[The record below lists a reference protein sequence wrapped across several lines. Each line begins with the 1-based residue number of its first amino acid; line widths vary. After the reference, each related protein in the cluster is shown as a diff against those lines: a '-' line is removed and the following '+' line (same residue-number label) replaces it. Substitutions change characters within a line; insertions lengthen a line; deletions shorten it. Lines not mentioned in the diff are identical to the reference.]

1 MTEKKEQTILQ
12 LTRDEEAQQLLRN
25 IEHNWE
31 VAASRM
37 EQINKERD
45 ALLYDDEGV
54 EVMAVF
60 TRLERVGS
68 MMFSMLTHPQAM
80 LLQGFHQQILK
91 MAADHRIDRELV
103 AMMASKA
110 DHLSIG
116 APTLWKRLKDIF
128 AKGVKES
135 SEGKATVRTLYQ
147 QNYIPNM
154 DPDEAFKA
162 MQAMVESNDNDE
174 KMEEQ
179 LKFIDDMVDFGEN
192 IGKVAAYSK
201 YQMATGLSIIQMAV
215 KLFVNHTDLSKME
228 DEAVDALFEDAKKE
242 LLKSEA
248 WKDYWRSHLSH
259 LGLVAGEGTLSEE
272 LKKDA
277 DEVEHHLL
285 SMHDYIYN
293 RWDESPEAFGRALK
307 ESGMSDDEMLH
318 LLFYLAKKQAL
329 EGEGES
335 SNNKLQNMRPIVMEM
350 AGKIFTLSEDKYDHI
365 YQQLWEDIVQN
376 PVIGVQLADFRNGKH
391 NKGFNM
397 QCFCH
402 IVGWLNREK
411 HLYGSHSPADLG
423 KELGD
428 KYSRETYKD
437 YIKKTKTVLSQQ
449 SINELEDIWAKHT
462 KK

>member
-1 MTEKKEQTILQ
+1 MTDKKDQTILQ
-12 LTRDEEAQQLLRN
+12 LARDEKAQLLLRN
-25 IEHNWE
+25 IEYNWE

-45 ALLYDDEGV
+45 TLLYDDDGV

-68 MMFSMLTHPQAM
+68 MMFSMLTHPQAL

-91 MAADHRIDRELV
+91 MDADHRIDRELV
-103 AMMASKA
+103 AMMASRS
-110 DHLSIG
+110 DLLTVG

-128 AKGVKES
+128 DKGVKED
-135 SEGKATVRTLYQ
+135 SESKATIRTLYQ

-162 MQAMVESNDNDE
+162 MQAMVESNDNNE

-179 LKFIDDMVDFGEN
+179 LQFMDDMVDFGEN

-201 YQMATGLSIIQMAV
+201 RQMGVGLSIIQMAV
-215 KLFVNHTDLSKME
+215 KLFVDFSDLRKMD
-228 DEAVDALFEDAKKE
+228 DEAVDALFEDAKTE

-259 LGLVAGEGTLSEE
+259 LGLVAGEGTLSDE

-277 DEVEHHLL
+277 EEVEHHLL

-307 ESGMSDDEMLH
+307 ESGMSDDEMLQ

-329 EGEGES
+329 EGEGEAS
-335 SNNKLQNMRPIVMEM
+335 GNRLQNMRTIVRET
-350 AGKIFTLSEDKYDHI
+350 ADKIYILSEDKYDYV

-376 PVIGVQLADFRNGKH
+376 PVIGAQLADFRNGKH
-391 NKGFNM
+391 NNGFNM

-411 HLYGSHSPADLG
+411 HLYGNNSPADLG
-423 KELGD
+423 KKLGD

-437 YIKKTKTVLSQQ
+437 YIKKTKTILSPQ
-449 SINELEDIWAKHT
+449 SINELENIWAKYT